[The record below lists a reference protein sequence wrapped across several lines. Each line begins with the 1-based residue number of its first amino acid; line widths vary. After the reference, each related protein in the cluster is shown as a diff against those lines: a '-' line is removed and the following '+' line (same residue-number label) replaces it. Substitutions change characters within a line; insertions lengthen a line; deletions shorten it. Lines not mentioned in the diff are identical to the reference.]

1 MGLDL
6 SLNDSFW
13 IVPSGSNYLWQD
25 FNLYDNPLN
34 TAVSLTTLTGQ
45 SVKTKLPTSGL
56 RLSPELTTNGM
67 LKKCWQR
74 DATGEI
80 TPIKGQIGTESY
92 CEHYTAQVAKTL
104 GLNAIAY
111 DLDKQY
117 NEVVCWLFQQVLK
130 VK

>member
-80 TPIKGQIGTESY
+80 TPIKGQM
-92 CEHYTAQVAKTL
+92 AQR
-104 GLNAIAY
+104 AIANTTPP
-111 DLDKQY
+111 K
-117 NEVVCWLFQQVLK
+117 WLRLWGLTPLPMI
-130 VK
+130 